1 MRHEIVGEQK
11 MFGDVLYGP
20 RVEVEVQQALVAAVE
35 ATDLPRE
42 LHQLR
47 KRLQTRPAAQLPK
60 LPIVTA
66 ANRSENPINVQT
78 DAFKHNRRQLRAASQ
93 IQRNT
98 VNKHCFVYRP
108 ETETHN
114 THTAN
119 RLLYTV
125 T

>member
-66 ANRSENPINVQT
+66 ANQSENPINVKLTHLNTT
-78 DAFKHNRRQLRAASQ
+78 DVSLGLQARFSGTQSINIVLFIVRRQRH
-93 IQRNT
+93 T
-98 VNKHCFVYRP
+98 
-108 ETETHN
+108 